1 MSTRYGNARIKKG
14 LMHFVVGKGG
24 TAFAGVFAALLIV
37 RELSIEEFAQY
48 SILVALVE
56 FLTAISGLGLAHA
69 LLRYVPELY
78 QKNYQSSL
86 KKFVY
91 SVLSIRT
98 FVLGIALSFA
108 YLFTDNIIGNIGL
121 SSALAAFQVFLLTVL
136 FRSTVLFLSQIL
148 ESTLHQGAAQLAFF
162 IAAATRVAGLI
173 YLSFQGDVEL
183 YNVVW
188 LEVVSDILSFIVVIV
203 AVNFV
208 VAKNPNESEV
218 VAEDSSWI
226 RTHLKKIMNFA
237 VVGYIQHLAILPY
250 GGHTNRLVGGHMLS
264 STSMAHYGFA
274 QTIYEYIKRY
284 LPAQLLVG
292 LVRPVVVARY
302 CEHKDFRVPAK
313 LCEQVLQINYLF
325 IAGLFVL
332 LVVAGQEGLSLLSAG
347 KYGSDAFGI
356 VVALF
361 FVLVLETQRQQ
372 LEILV
377 QTVEKYQYLIYSN
390 ALLSTSVI
398 GAILLLPFF
407 GPIAFPLA
415 NAIGLVVANAWV
427 RYQLKTEGFAHQKDW
442 LPVISILV
450 ILSASIVAGEALKSA
465 GIAWYIS
472 GLAAGMIYSIMGFV
486 LCRGIIIDFMR
497 DFIGGHDSTL
507 PSIAAKVEVD
517 DPHIAFGLLSSKKST
532 AAITQIAAK
541 VYPHPLYIHHDFS
554 KQPDFDPVGSNII
567 ILKSPVQTAWGD
579 WSLVAA
585 TLKLMEEA
593 LADPRVTHFQ
603 LLSESCL
610 PVKPVEEFERYL
622 IKNQPDVMMDLM
634 PIKDDEA
641 LFSHGWRYLTTSPL
655 VTRIARRASMWVV
668 GNSNEH
674 LETCSVN
681 LKLAHAPSTI
691 AQSVTSRLGRLILR
705 VIYYFTQ
712 GSRRRQGINAIG
724 LGGQWFGASRRV
736 CSWILESKS
745 KNKSI
750 VNYFEKCQ
758 IPDESYLHTLLL
770 NVRTS
775 ESDLIFYPC
784 NHVLFWHGCSTGPDV
799 VQAENIDQIKNS
811 GKFFARKFSL
821 EIEDAARVSFAV
833 KNK

>member
-1 MSTRYGNARIKKG
+1 
-14 LMHFVVGKGG
+14 MHFVVGKGG

-48 SILVALVE
+48 SILIALVE
-56 FLTAISGLGLAHA
+56 LLTAVSGLGLAHA

-173 YLSFQGDVEL
+173 YLSYQGDVDL
-183 YNVVW
+183 YSVVW

-203 AVNFV
+203 AVNYV
-208 VAKNPNESEV
+208 VAKNPNETEV
-218 VAEDSSWI
+218 AAEDSSWI

-302 CEHKDFRVPAK
+302 CEHKDFSVPAK
-313 LCEQVLQINYLF
+313 LCELVLQINYLF

-332 LVVAGQEGLSLLSAG
+332 LIVAGKEGLSLLSAG
-347 KYGSDAFGI
+347 KYGSDAFSI

-372 LEILV
+372 LELLV

-390 ALLSTSVI
+390 SLLSTSVI
-398 GAILLLPFF
+398 GAILFLPLF
-407 GPIAFPLA
+407 GPIAFPMA
-415 NAIGLVVANAWV
+415 NAVGLLVANAWV
-427 RYQLKTEGFAHQKDW
+427 RYQLKAEGFAQQRDW
-442 LPVISILV
+442 FPIITILIISLT
-450 ILSASIVAGEALKSA
+450 SIFVGEALKA
-465 GIAWYIS
+465 ANVVWYIS
-472 GLAAGMIYSIMGFV
+472 GLSSGVVFGVLGFV

-497 DFIGGHDSTL
+497 DFIGGYDSTL
-507 PSIAAKVEVD
+507 PNIGRKVEVNE
-517 DPHIAFGLLSSKKST
+517 PCIAFGLLSSKKST
-532 AAITQIAAK
+532 AAISEIAIK
-541 VYPHPLYIHHDFS
+541 VYPHTLYVHHDFS
-554 KQPDFDPVGSNII
+554 KQPDFEPIGSNIV
-567 ILKSPVQTAWGD
+567 ILSSPVSTAWGD

-585 TLKLMEEA
+585 TLKLLEEA
-593 LADPRVTHFQ
+593 LANPKVTHFQ

-610 PVKPVEEFERYL
+610 PVKSIKEFEQYL
-622 IKNQPDVMMDLM
+622 IDSKSDVMMDLM
-634 PIKDDEA
+634 QIKDDEA
-641 LFSHGWRYLTTSPL
+641 LFSHGWRYLTTSAIG
-655 VTRIARRASMWVV
+655 TRISKRASMWVV
-668 GNSNEH
+668 GNSTEH
-674 LETCSVN
+674 LEVCSVN
-681 LKLAHAPSTI
+681 LKLAHQPRNLSEKI
-691 AQSVTSRLGRLILR
+691 TSQLGKSLLR
-705 VIYYFTQ
+705 AMLYLTQ
-712 GSRRRQGINAIG
+712 GTRRRQGINAIG

-736 CSWILESKS
+736 CSWIVEASH
-745 KNKSI
+745 KNKKI
-750 VNYFEKCQ
+750 LDYFAKCQ
-758 IPDESYLHTLLL
+758 IPDEAYIHTLLL
-770 NVRTS
+770 NINPS
-775 ESDLIFYPC
+775 GNDLVLSPS
-784 NHVLFWHGCSTGPDV
+784 NHALFWHGCSTGPDV
-799 VQAENIDQIKNS
+799 VQSENVDQIKKS

-821 EIEDAARVSFAV
+821 KVDDPTRASFSV
-833 KNK
+833 INK